1 MDSILTSR
9 ISKPKN
15 ILRYIKSTRNSS
27 QNLIKNYLTSIKT
40 NYNTSNGELN
50 TSWDFTPFPD
60 LYFPYQ
66 KNQAIRK
73 INKLDFK
80 STFMT
85 PKNLESNNIFKN
97 KNLFEYNIN
106 KFKSISPSNLYHNII
121 GTPKLLKNNSI
132 SYLFKENKGDI
143 TKYSPPAYSFGISR
157 EDCKF
162 PFLQGNEKISPNP
175 CSYNL
180 RPLEGL
186 GGSSYKYSIKKDFL
200 LKRFRKHV
208 DPGPGHYNV
217 DKCDIKNNGN
227 IMLSDI
233 KNSIISNFGK
243 YEERKDKIGFT
254 NEWNMKPCPG
264 SYNINNTLTMFSGSG
279 KYPISKFRSNIS
291 KSIDKYRGLSKG
303 RIKFIYPG
311 PGDYNHYS
319 IFKNIY

>member
-15 ILRYIKSTRNSS
+15 ILRHIKNTRNSS

-106 KFKSISPSNLYHNII
+106 KFKSISPSKIYHNII

-162 PFLQGNEKISPNP
+162 PFLQSNEKICPNP

-208 DPGPGHYNV
+208 DPGPGHYNI

-319 IFKNIY
+319 IFKNFY

>member
-15 ILRYIKSTRNSS
+15 ILRHIKNTRNSS
-27 QNLIKNYLTSIKT
+27 QNLIKNYITSIKT

-106 KFKSISPSNLYHNII
+106 KFKSISPSKIYQNII
-121 GTPKLLKNNSI
+121 GTPKLLKSNSI

-162 PFLQGNEKISPNP
+162 PFLQSNEKICPNP

-233 KNSIISNFGK
+233 KNSMISNFGK

-279 KYPISKFRSNIS
+279 KYPVSKFRSNIS

-319 IFKNIY
+319 IFKNFY

>member
-15 ILRYIKSTRNSS
+15 ILRHIKNTRNSS

-106 KFKSISPSNLYHNII
+106 KFKSISPSKMYHNII
-121 GTPKLLKNNSI
+121 GTPKLLKSNSI

-233 KNSIISNFGK
+233 RNSIISNFGK

-319 IFKNIY
+319 IFKNFY

>member
-1 MDSILTSR
+1 MESTLTPR

-15 ILRYIKSTRNSS
+15 ILKHIKYTRNSS
-27 QNLIKNYLTSIKT
+27 QNLIKKYITSIKT
-40 NYNTSNGELN
+40 NYNTSNGESN

-60 LYFPYQ
+60 LYFPFQ
-66 KNQAIRK
+66 KKQAIRK
-73 INKLDFK
+73 INNLDFK
-80 STFMT
+80 NTFMT
-85 PKNLESNNIFKN
+85 PKNLETKNIFHVN
-97 KNLFEYNIN
+97 KY
-106 KFKSISPSNLYHNII
+106 KKSISSKLFNNII
-121 GTPKLLKNNSI
+121 ASPKILKSNSI

-162 PFLQGNEKISPNP
+162 PFFQSSEQISPNP

-208 DPGPGHYNV
+208 DPGPGYYNI

-243 YEERKDKIGFT
+243 YEERKDKIGFI
-254 NEWNMKPCPG
+254 NEWNMKPSPG
-264 SYNINNTLTMFSGSG
+264 SYNINNTLSMFSGNG
-279 KYPISKFRSNIS
+279 KYPLSKFKSNIS

-319 IFKNIY
+319 IFKNFY

>member
-15 ILRYIKSTRNSS
+15 ILRHIKNTRNSS
-27 QNLIKNYLTSIKT
+27 QNLIKKYLTSIKT

-106 KFKSISPSNLYHNII
+106 KFKSISPSKMYHNII
-121 GTPKLLKNNSI
+121 GTPKLLKSNSI

-233 KNSIISNFGK
+233 RNSIISNFGK

-319 IFKNIY
+319 IFKNFY